1 VSLGGPALSADA
13 PTDQRTRILDAA
25 LRLMGDQGVAGASM
39 RQLATACGLNVAT
52 LYHYFPSKS
61 DLLRSVVEDRRYL
74 DRLAL
79 DEPLIERAAPAQA
92 RLAQLV
98 TWLWERTAEEVAVLR
113 LLLGEGIRGEEVAAD
128 AAGELLEALDRAV
141 ARWLAEHVPE
151 LGDRVDA
158 AARLVGDQIVALAV
172 EHLALGTPV
181 ASASAR
187 ATDLAGLLL
196 PDQ

>member
-1 VSLGGPALSADA
+1 MSPAGSALTA
-13 PTDQRTRILDAA
+13 AGPTDQRARILDAA

-52 LYHYFPSKS
+52 LYHYFPSKA

-79 DEPLIERAAPAQA
+79 DEPPIDRAASAQE

-98 TWLWERTAEEVAVLR
+98 TWLWARTVEEVAVLR
-113 LLLGEGIRGEEVAAD
+113 LLLGEGIRGDEVAAG
-128 AAGELLEALDRAV
+128 AAGELLEALDQAV
-141 ARWLAEHVPE
+141 AGWLTDRVPE

-172 EHLALGTPV
+172 EHLALGSPV
-181 ASASAR
+181 VSASAR
-187 ATDLAGLLL
+187 ANGLARLLL